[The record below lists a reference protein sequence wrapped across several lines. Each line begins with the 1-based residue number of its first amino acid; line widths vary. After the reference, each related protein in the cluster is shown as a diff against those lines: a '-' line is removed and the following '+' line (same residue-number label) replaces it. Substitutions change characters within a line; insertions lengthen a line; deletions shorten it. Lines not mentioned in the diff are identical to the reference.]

1 MTTNINNSCS
11 EVLDCIRN
19 SNLNYSCQETPYS
32 LYITVRKSWNKHI
45 QSSNAQLRHVQEDR
59 DRKVAG
65 SNSKNQEL
73 SDVKADLESTK
84 KVNDELRTKI
94 ETAMADIKHHQSESE
109 EKLSR
114 KDDENKVLKNTLEN
128 CKSEKERLKSELKS
142 LQKVLKS
149 KDKEIFN
156 LETFK
161 LNNQDAVSSVK
172 NENEKLKMLEKKKV
186 NLQKLKCPI
195 ENNNSIGSSRV
206 SELTSHPS
214 ISTSMTEPAVLTL
227 LPDVSRENI
236 PEPKATPP
244 FPVISI
250 PKLGSV
256 SVALAISPSITSS
269 SYSVDNLCD
278 HQPQCVIRQPK
289 PPPADKCSILVHNGS
304 KYHEHFLTSVPAR
317 YGPHDNCMA
326 VAYENYGC
334 SDCIWFKKWGELH
347 GYPDLWPFKYI
358 KAGTYSDQ
366 LSLTEN

>member
-1 MTTNINNSCS
+1 
-11 EVLDCIRN
+11 
-19 SNLNYSCQETPYS
+19 
-32 LYITVRKSWNKHI
+32 
-45 QSSNAQLRHVQEDR
+45 
-59 DRKVAG
+59 
-65 SNSKNQEL
+65 
-73 SDVKADLESTK
+73 
-84 KVNDELRTKI
+84 
-94 ETAMADIKHHQSESE
+94 
-109 EKLSR
+109 
-114 KDDENKVLKNTLEN
+114 
-128 CKSEKERLKSELKS
+128 
-142 LQKVLKS
+142 
-149 KDKEIFN
+149 
-156 LETFK
+156 
-161 LNNQDAVSSVK
+161 
-172 NENEKLKMLEKKKV
+172 MLEKKKV

-195 ENNNSIGSSRV
+195 ENKNSIGSSRV

-214 ISTSMTEPAVLTL
+214 ISTSTTEPAVPTL

-244 FPVISI
+244 CPVISI

-256 SVALAISPSITSS
+256 SVALTISPSIASS

-317 YGPHDNCMA
+317 YGPHDKCMV

-366 LSLTEN
+366 LSLTED